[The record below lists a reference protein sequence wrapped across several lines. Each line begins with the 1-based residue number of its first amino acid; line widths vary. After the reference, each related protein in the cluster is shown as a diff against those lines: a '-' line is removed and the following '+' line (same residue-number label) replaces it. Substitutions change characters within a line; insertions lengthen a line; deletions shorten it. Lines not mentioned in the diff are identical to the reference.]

1 MLPALRDV
9 QCFARVAERHS
20 FSRAAA
26 DLGLSQPAISQAI
39 GRLERG
45 LAVRLFERTSRAV
58 APTPAGRA
66 LVPYAEALLDAAAAL
81 AAEATRQ
88 AMPSIRLAYPPLV
101 GALAARIARRLS
113 RRSPAI
119 DLDLRPAGWTAA
131 GAALQSGEVP
141 VAIMSQPFPTGLPTT
156 ARFQVPVTHLAV
168 PAGDPLASRTGSA
181 GSGGRAVAT
190 APIGPDD
197 LRRHRVLLPA
207 NRPPGSMWA
216 RLAVRFPRHRVAGT
230 DLDDFAGALDLVA
243 AGAGLLPTPR
253 LVAETIRRHDV
264 RFVPFDTAI
273 ESRPVGAGVGGRR
286 PPTPRT
292 GLGDLRL
299 TYGLVWRPDAASA
312 EVMAV
317 VSTVQEALRTR

>member
-9 QCFARVAERHS
+9 ACFARVAERRS

-39 GRLERG
+39 GRLERALG
-45 LAVRLFERTSRAV
+45 VKLFERTSRSV
-58 APTPAGRA
+58 EPTPAGRA

-81 AAEATRQ
+81 AAEAARQ
-88 AMPSIRLAYPPLV
+88 VTPSIRLAYPPLI
-101 GALAARIARRLS
+101 GALAARVARRLAH
-113 RRSPAI
+113 RSPAL

-131 GAALQSGEVP
+131 NAALQSGEVP
-141 VAIMSQPFPTGLPTT
+141 VAIMSQPFPAGLPTT

-168 PAGDPLASRTGSA
+168 PAGEPLAGKSTTI
-181 GSGGRAVAT
+181 V
-190 APIGPDD
+190 PDD

-207 NRPPGSMWA
+207 NRPPGSVWA
-216 RLAVRFPRHRVAGT
+216 RLAVAFPRHRVAGT

-243 AGAGLLPTPR
+243 AGAGLLPAPR
-253 LVAETIRRHDV
+253 LVVETIRRHDV
-264 RFVPFDTAI
+264 RFVPFDA
-273 ESRPVGAGVGGRR
+273 
-286 PPTPRT
+286 
-292 GLGDLRL
+292 GDLRI
-299 TYGLVWRPDAASA
+299 TYGLVWRPDGASA

>member
-9 QCFARVAERHS
+9 SCFARVAERRS

-45 LAVRLFERTSRAV
+45 LGVRLFERTSRAV
-58 APTPAGRA
+58 APTPAGHA

-81 AAEATRQ
+81 AAEAARQ
-88 AMPSIRLAYPPLV
+88 ATPSIRFAYPPLV
-101 GALAARIARRLS
+101 GALVARIARRLS

-131 GAALQSGEVP
+131 SAALQSGDVP
-141 VAIMSQPFPTGLPTT
+141 VAILSQPFPGGLPTT

-168 PAGDPLASRTGSA
+168 PAGDPLTGRPA
-181 GSGGRAVAT
+181 
-190 APIGPDD
+190 IGPDD

-207 NRPPGSMWA
+207 NRPSGSMWA

-243 AGAGLLPTPR
+243 AAAGLLPTPR

-264 RFVPFDTAI
+264 RFVPFDA
-273 ESRPVGAGVGGRR
+273 
-286 PPTPRT
+286 
-292 GLGDLRL
+292 GDLRL